1 MQKVNIF
8 LQNFVTPIIGSSDI
22 KNNNKE
28 KNPRKEEQKRNL
40 I

>member
-1 MQKVNIF
+1 MQKVNFF

-28 KNPRKEEQKRNL
+28 KNPRKRNRKGT
-40 I
+40 